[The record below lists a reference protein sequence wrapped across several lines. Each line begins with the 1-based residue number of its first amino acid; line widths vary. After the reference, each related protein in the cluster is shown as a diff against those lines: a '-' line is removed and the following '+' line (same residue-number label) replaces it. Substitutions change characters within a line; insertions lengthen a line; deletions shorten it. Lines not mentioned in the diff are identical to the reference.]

1 MHVTITL
8 DGADA
13 RDDVRHLYRWLR
25 DADQL
30 RYDARVELTSS
41 QDTLGESLMG
51 PTLDVIDIVLASGFS
66 AASLAA
72 TLAMWR
78 SSRPRAGS
86 ATLTVGA
93 TTVTVQD
100 GSPETIRAI
109 VDALTANAGPVAE
122 AVSGPLS
129 GAAPGAGA
137 APGPS
142 SGAAPGPTPGLTP
155 GPTPVAAPGSAPG
168 PGPAPGAGPAPGLA
182 AAAAAAAPPATP
194 PADGD
199 GDAEG
204 AA

>member
-1 MHVTITL
+1 MHVTITM
-8 DGADA
+8 DGVDA
-13 RDDVRHLYRWLR
+13 GDDVRHLYRWLR

-30 RYDARVELTSS
+30 RYDARVELTS
-41 QDTLGESLMG
+41 QEPLDESTMG
-51 PTLDVIDIVLASGFS
+51 PALDVIDIVLASGFS

-109 VDALTANAGPVAE
+109 VDALTATA
-122 AVSGPLS
+122 
-129 GAAPGAGA
+129 
-137 APGPS
+137 
-142 SGAAPGPTPGLTP
+142 
-155 GPTPVAAPGSAPG
+155 
-168 PGPAPGAGPAPGLA
+168 PAPVPAPVPPP
-182 AAAAAAAPPATP
+182 APPSVPPAPTAAQ
-194 PADGD
+194 PADGA
-199 GDAEG
+199 AEG